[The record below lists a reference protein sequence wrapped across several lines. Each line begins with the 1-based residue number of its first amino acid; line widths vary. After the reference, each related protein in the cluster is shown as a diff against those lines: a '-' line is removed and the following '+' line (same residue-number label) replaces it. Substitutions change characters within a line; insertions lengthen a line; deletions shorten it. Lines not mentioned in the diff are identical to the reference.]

1 MGKANIVVT
10 KETHQ
15 IFLDTKRVIS
25 VIEQRRTHDLLG
37 SRLPLSWQNRA
48 AAKAT
53 APIKMADRRSNLI
66 PSQRVAANTMKY
78 A

>member
-25 VIEQRRTHDLLG
+25 VII
-37 SRLPLSWQNRA
+37 LS
-48 AAKAT
+48 KGEPT
-53 APIKMADRRSNLI
+53 IC
-66 PSQRVAANTMKY
+66 
-78 A
+78 